1 MQEEMQK
8 LVDELNAATAAYDA
22 GHPIMSDSQWDD
34 LYFKLLDMER
44 TCGFALRNSPTCSV
58 YYTEVSKLAKAT
70 HNHPMLSLDKVK
82 DTIVPLEEKF
92 NNKEFLAMC
101 KMDGLTCSLE
111 YDNGWLVGAETR
123 GNGEIGEDIY
133 HNAIIIPSIPNHIR
147 YKKHLIVDGEII
159 CRYCDFEEFSNEY
172 SNPRNFAAGSIRLLN
187 SAECAT
193 RKLTFIAWDVIDGF
207 NETNL
212 LSEKFNKLATLDFI
226 IVPFIKSD
234 VVDVGLLTAVKRAAE
249 ANSYPIDGV
258 VFKYNDV
265 EYGRSLGSTS
275 HHANNAMAYK
285 FYDETYETTLKD
297 IEWSLGRTGV
307 LTPVAVFE
315 PVDTGDSII
324 ERASLHNASMLEETL
339 HGIGW
344 PGQKIKVAK
353 MNMIIPQ
360 IVEAENEGEVFTPGR
375 QYFPFP
381 DKCPICGETLTLVK
395 SDAGV
400 EQLTCTNALCEGK
413 LANHID
419 HFCSKSGLDIKGLS
433 KKTIEKLI
441 DWNYVNSLI
450 DIFNLR
456 QYRAEWIKK
465 EGFGP
470 TSVDKILDTI
480 DNTIA
485 NVEFPRFL
493 AAIGIPLVGLATAKI
508 IGTAAKDWATF
519 RSMVNDNYSWSSIN
533 TIGPEIENAINNFN
547 YDELD
552 KIVDNYITFITPIE
566 DNKTTTLNGL
576 TICITGRLSHFKS
589 RDELKQVIEN
599 AGGKVVGAVSGNTNI
614 LINND
619 STSTSSKN
627 LTAKKNGTPILTEA
641 EFIEKYLK

>member
-82 DTIVPLEEKF
+82 DTIAPLEEKF

-193 RKLTFIAWDVIDGF
+193 RKLTFVAWDVIDGF

-212 LSEKFNKLATLDFI
+212 LSEKFNKLAALDFI

-360 IVEAENEGEVFTPGR
+360 IVEAENEGEVFIPGR

-485 NVEFPRFL
+485 NVEFSRFL

-508 IGTAAKDWATF
+508 IGTAAKNWTTF

-576 TICITGRLSHFKS
+576 TICITGKLSHFKS

>member
-82 DTIVPLEEKF
+82 DTIAPLEEKF

-193 RKLTFIAWDVIDGF
+193 RKLTFVAWDVIDGF

-212 LSEKFNKLATLDFI
+212 LSEKFNKLATLDFT

-285 FYDETYETTLKD
+285 FYDETYETTLKE

-315 PVDTGDSII
+315 SVDTGDSII
-324 ERASLHNASMLEETL
+324 ERASLHNVSMLEETL

-381 DKCPICGETLTLVK
+381 DKCPICGEALTLVK

-400 EQLTCTNALCEGK
+400 EQLTCTNVLCEGK

-485 NVEFPRFL
+485 NVEFSRFL
-493 AAIGIPLVGLATAKI
+493 AAVGIPLVGLATAKI
-508 IGTAAKDWATF
+508 ISTAAKNWTTF

-552 KIVDNYITFITPIE
+552 KIVNNYITFIVPIE

-589 RDELKQVIEN
+589 RDELKQAIEN
-599 AGGKVVGAVSGNTNI
+599 AGGKVVGAISGNTNI

>member
-22 GHPIMSDSQWDD
+22 GHPTMSDEQWDN

-44 TCGFALRNSPTCSV
+44 ECGFALRNSPTCSV
-58 YYTEVSKLAKAT
+58 YYTEVSSLLKVA
-70 HNHPMLSLDKVK
+70 HNHPMLSLDKIK
-82 DTIVPLEEKF
+82 DIIAPLEAKF
-92 NNKEFLAMC
+92 NGKEFLAMC

-123 GNGEIGEDIY
+123 GNGEVGENIY

-147 YKKHLIVDGEII
+147 YKEHLVVDGEII

-187 SAECAT
+187 SAECAQ
-193 RKLTFIAWDVIDGF
+193 RKLTFVAWDVIDGF
-207 NETNL
+207 NDTNL
-212 LSEKFNKLATLDFI
+212 LSEKLNKLTTLDFT

-258 VFKYNDV
+258 VFKYNDI
-265 EYGRSLGSTS
+265 EYGHSLGSTS

-285 FYDETYETTLKD
+285 FYDETYETALKD

-315 PVDTGDSII
+315 PVDTEDSII

-360 IVEAENEGEVFTPGR
+360 IVEAEDEGEEFAPGR

-381 DKCPICGETLTLVK
+381 DKCPVCGEALMLVK

-441 DWNYVNSLI
+441 DWGYINSLV
-450 DIFNLR
+450 DLFNLR

-465 EGFGP
+465 EGFGA
-470 TSVDKILDTI
+470 TSVDKILDAI
-480 DNTIA
+480 DNA
-485 NVEFPRFL
+485 AVDVDFSRFL
-493 AAIGIPLVGLATAKI
+493 AAAGIPLIGLATAKI
-508 IGTAAKDWATF
+508 IGAAAKDWSTF
-519 RSMVNDNYSWSSIN
+519 RLMVDNNYAWSSIN
-533 TIGPEIENAINNFN
+533 TIGSEIENAINNFN

-552 KIVDNYITFITPIE
+552 KIVESYIKFTEPVEEIKNNAL
-566 DNKTTTLNGL
+566 DGL
-576 TICITGRLSHFKS
+576 TVCITGRLSQFKS
-589 RDELKQVIEN
+589 RDELKTAIEN
-599 AGGKVVGAVSGNTNI
+599 AGGKVVSAVSGKTDI

-627 LTAKKNGTPILTEA
+627 LTAQKNGTPILTEA

>member
-1 MQEEMQK
+1 MSTVEILLASWVER
-8 LVDELNAATAAYDA
+8 LN
-22 GHPIMSDSQWDD
+22 
-34 LYFKLLDMER
+34 F
-44 TCGFALRNSPTCSV
+44 
-58 YYTEVSKLAKAT
+58 
-70 HNHPMLSLDKVK
+70 LSLLGFDV
-82 DTIVPLEEKF
+82 VP
-92 NNKEFLAMC
+92 
-101 KMDGLTCSLE
+101 
-111 YDNGWLVGAETR
+111 
-123 GNGEIGEDIY
+123 
-133 HNAIIIPSIPNHIR
+133 AISRQISTQ
-147 YKKHLIVDGEII
+147 
-159 CRYCDFEEFSNEY
+159 F
-172 SNPRNFAAGSIRLLN
+172 
-187 SAECAT
+187 
-193 RKLTFIAWDVIDGF
+193 VIDW
-207 NETNL
+207 
-212 LSEKFNKLATLDFI
+212 
-226 IVPFIKSD
+226 
-234 VVDVGLLTAVKRAAE
+234 VKIQAQV
-249 ANSYPIDGV
+249 NHYPIDGV

-381 DKCPICGETLTLVK
+381 DKCPVCGEALTLVK

-508 IGTAAKDWATF
+508 IGAAAKDWATF

-533 TIGPEIENAINNFN
+533 TIGPEIENAIKGN
-547 YDELD
+547 YFC
-552 KIVDNYITFITPIE
+552 Y
-566 DNKTTTLNGL
+566 
-576 TICITGRLSHFKS
+576 
-589 RDELKQVIEN
+589 
-599 AGGKVVGAVSGNTNI
+599 
-614 LINND
+614 
-619 STSTSSKN
+619 SK
-627 LTAKKNGTPILTEA
+627 
-641 EFIEKYLK
+641 KYKL

>member
-1 MQEEMQK
+1 MHEEMQK

-22 GHPIMSDSQWDD
+22 GHPTMSDEAWDN

-44 TCGFALRNSPTCSV
+44 TCGFALRDSPTCSV

-82 DTIVPLEEKF
+82 DTIAPLEAKF

-111 YDNGWLVGAETR
+111 YNNGWLVGAETR

-147 YKKHLIVDGEII
+147 YKEHLVVDGEII
-159 CRYCDFEEFSNEY
+159 CCYCDFEEFSNEY

-187 SAECAT
+187 SEECAK
-193 RKLTFIAWDVIDGF
+193 RKLTFVAWDVIDGF
-207 NETNL
+207 NETKF
-212 LSEKFNKLATLDFI
+212 LSEKLNKLAALDFT

-234 VVDVGLLTAVKRAAE
+234 VVDVGLLTVIKRAAE
-249 ANSYPIDGV
+249 SKSYPIDGV
-258 VFKYNDV
+258 VFKYNDI

-285 FYDETYETTLKD
+285 FYDETYETTLTG

-307 LTPVAVFE
+307 LTPIAVFE
-315 PVDTGDSII
+315 PVDTGDSVI
-324 ERASLHNASMLEETL
+324 ERASLHNVSVLEETL

-360 IVEAENEGEVFTPGR
+360 VVEAENEGEVFTPGR

-381 DKCPICGETLTLVK
+381 EKCPVCGEALTLTK
-395 SDAGV
+395 SAAGV
-400 EQLTCTNALCEGK
+400 EQLICANASCEGK

-441 DWNYVNSLI
+441 DWGYVNSLV

-456 QYRAEWIKK
+456 QYRAAWVKK
-465 EGFGP
+465 DGFGP

-480 DNTIA
+480 DDIAA
-485 NVEFPRFL
+485 NVEFSRFL
-493 AAIGIPLVGLATAKI
+493 AAAGIPLVGLATAKI
-508 IGTAAKDWATF
+508 IGAAAKDWSTF
-519 RSMVNDNYSWSSIN
+519 RAMVNENYSWSSIN

-547 YDELD
+547 YEELD
-552 KIVDNYITFITPIE
+552 KIVDNYINFIVPIE
-566 DNKTTTLNGL
+566 NNKTTTLDGL
-576 TICITGRLSHFKS
+576 TICITGKLSHFKS

-599 AGGKVVGAVSGNTNI
+599 AGGKVVGAVSKNTDI

-627 LTAKKNGTPILTEA
+627 LAAQKNGTPILTEA
-641 EFIEKYLK
+641 GFIEKYLK

>member
-8 LVDELNAATAAYDA
+8 LVDELNTATAAYDA
-22 GHPIMSDSQWDD
+22 GHPYLSDEQWDN

-44 TCGFALRNSPTCSV
+44 ECGFALRNSPTCSV
-58 YYTEVSKLAKAT
+58 YYTEVSSLLKVA

-82 DTIVPLEEKF
+82 DTIAPLEVKF
-92 NNKEFLAMC
+92 NDKDFLAMC

-111 YDNGWLVGAETR
+111 YDNGWLIGAETR
-123 GNGEIGEDIY
+123 GNGEVGENIY

-147 YKKHLIVDGEII
+147 YKGHLVVDGEII

-187 SAECAT
+187 SAECAQ
-193 RKLTFIAWDVIDGF
+193 RKLTFVAWDVIDGF
-207 NETNL
+207 NDTSL
-212 LSEKFNKLATLDFI
+212 LSEKLNKLAALDFT

-249 ANSYPIDGV
+249 VNSYPIDGV
-258 VFKYNDV
+258 VFKYNDI
-265 EYGRSLGSTS
+265 EYGRSLGFTS

-285 FYDETYETTLKD
+285 FYDETYETILKN

-315 PVDTGDSII
+315 PVDTGDSIV

-360 IVEAENEGEVFTPGR
+360 IVEAEDEGEVFAPGR

-381 DKCPICGETLTLVK
+381 EKCPVCGEALTLVK

-441 DWNYVNSLI
+441 DWGYINSLI
-450 DIFNLR
+450 DLFNLR
-456 QYRAEWIKK
+456 QYRTEWIKK
-465 EGFGP
+465 EGFGA
-470 TSVDKILDTI
+470 TSVDKILDAI
-480 DNTIA
+480 DNA
-485 NVEFPRFL
+485 AVDVDFSRFL
-493 AAIGIPLVGLATAKI
+493 AAAGIPLIGLATAKI
-508 IGTAAKDWATF
+508 IGAAAKDWSTF
-519 RSMVNDNYSWSSIN
+519 RLMVDNDYAWSSIN
-533 TIGPEIENAINNFN
+533 TIGFEIENAINNFN

-552 KIVDNYITFITPIE
+552 KIVESHIKFAEPVEEVKNNALD
-566 DNKTTTLNGL
+566 GL
-576 TICITGRLSHFKS
+576 TICITGRLSQFKS
-589 RDELKQVIEN
+589 RDELKAAIEN
-599 AGGKVVGAVSGNTNI
+599 AGGKVVSAVSSKTDI

-627 LTAKKNGTPILTEA
+627 LTAQKNGTPILTEA

>member
-82 DTIVPLEEKF
+82 DTIAPLEEKF

-193 RKLTFIAWDVIDGF
+193 RKLTFVAWDVIDGF

-212 LSEKFNKLATLDFI
+212 LSEKFNKLATLDFT

-297 IEWSLGRTGV
+297 VEWSLGRTGV

-381 DKCPICGETLTLVK
+381 DKCPVCGEALTLVK

-400 EQLTCTNALCEGK
+400 EQLICTNALCEGK

-485 NVEFPRFL
+485 NVEFSRFL
-493 AAIGIPLVGLATAKI
+493 AAVGIPLVGLATAKI
-508 IGTAAKDWATF
+508 ISTAAKNWTTF

-552 KIVDNYITFITPIE
+552 KIVDNYITFIVPIE

-599 AGGKVVGAVSGNTNI
+599 AGGKVVGAISGNTNI

-627 LTAKKNGTPILTEA
+627 LAAKKNGTPILTEA

>member
-82 DTIVPLEEKF
+82 DTIAPLEEKF

-193 RKLTFIAWDVIDGF
+193 RKLTFVAWDVIDGF

-212 LSEKFNKLATLDFI
+212 LSEKFNKLAALDFI

-307 LTPVAVFE
+307 LTPVAIFE

-381 DKCPICGETLTLVK
+381 DKCPICGEALTLVK

-485 NVEFPRFL
+485 NVEFSRFL

-508 IGTAAKDWATF
+508 ISTAAKDWTTF

-589 RDELKQVIEN
+589 RDELKRVIEN

>member
-1 MQEEMQK
+1 M
-8 LVDELNAATAAYDA
+8 
-22 GHPIMSDSQWDD
+22 
-34 LYFKLLDMER
+34 
-44 TCGFALRNSPTCSV
+44 
-58 YYTEVSKLAKAT
+58 
-70 HNHPMLSLDKVK
+70 
-82 DTIVPLEEKF
+82 
-92 NNKEFLAMC
+92 
-101 KMDGLTCSLE
+101 
-111 YDNGWLVGAETR
+111 
-123 GNGEIGEDIY
+123 
-133 HNAIIIPSIPNHIR
+133 
-147 YKKHLIVDGEII
+147 
-159 CRYCDFEEFSNEY
+159 
-172 SNPRNFAAGSIRLLN
+172 LN

-193 RKLTFIAWDVIDGF
+193 RKLTFVAWDVIDGF

-381 DKCPICGETLTLVK
+381 DKCPICGEALTLVK

-485 NVEFPRFL
+485 NVEFSRFL

-508 IGTAAKDWATF
+508 IGTAAKNWTTF

-552 KIVDNYITFITPIE
+552 KIVDNYITFIEPIE

>member
-82 DTIVPLEEKF
+82 DTIAPLEEKF

-193 RKLTFIAWDVIDGF
+193 RKLTFVAWDVIDGF

-212 LSEKFNKLATLDFI
+212 LSEKFNKLATLDFT

-265 EYGRSLGSTS
+265 KYGRSLGSTS

-381 DKCPICGETLTLVK
+381 DKCPICGEALTLVK

-470 TSVDKILDTI
+470 TSVDKILDAI

-485 NVEFPRFL
+485 NVEFSRFL

-589 RDELKQVIEN
+589 RDELKQAIEN